1 MTWAEYMAVIR
12 KKRNIQ
18 RSLVGKP
25 GGREPFGRHIR
36 RWKNNIKMPL
46 KDVGWGEVNW
56 MVVAQEICKWQTP
69 LKIVTNN
76 EFHKM
81 RRIY

>member
-1 MTWAEYMAVIR
+1 MAVIR
-12 KKRNIQ
+12 KKRIMQ

-25 GGREPFGRHIR
+25 EERGPFGRHIR

-56 MVVAQEICKWQTP
+56 KNVAQEICKWQTP
-69 LKIVTNN
+69 VKIVMIND
-76 EFHKM
+76 FHKM
-81 RRIY
+81 R